1 MGERKK
7 RKKWRSVSYG
17 RYTGPRDGVMELS
30 DVQMEHMPVSG
41 ECAADSKHA
50 ETLRIVMQQLDNV
63 INTHVHRG
71 LTVQRTTPTQ

>member
-1 MGERKK
+1 
-7 RKKWRSVSYG
+7 V
-17 RYTGPRDGVMELS
+17 ELS

-50 ETLRIVMQQLDNV
+50 ETLRIVMRQQLDNV
-63 INTHVHRG
+63 INAHVHRG